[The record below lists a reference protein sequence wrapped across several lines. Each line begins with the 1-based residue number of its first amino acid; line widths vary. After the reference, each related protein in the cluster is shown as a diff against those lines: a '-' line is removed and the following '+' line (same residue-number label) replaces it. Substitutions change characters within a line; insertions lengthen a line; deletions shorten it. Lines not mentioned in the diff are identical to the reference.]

1 MLKFNLMEP
10 VLSVGFLI
18 TQQQNFWQGC
28 RNPSHCSN
36 QLDLNISKCWAQL
49 GQVGVLVEMDRVKL
63 ESILQKTL
71 KAEVCF

>member
-18 TQQQNFWQGC
+18 TQQQKLWQGC
-28 RNPSHCSN
+28 SNPSRCSN
-36 QLDLNISKCWAQL
+36 QLGDISKCWAQL